1 MANADKVKTGVAP
14 LEENVDTGN
23 ALSPQDELYEKQ
35 YLPKV
40 HRVGTASM
48 LLILVLSF
56 LPALYFTVILGLGP
70 GWSVVAKAA
79 VTMIGLEIFTWILEP
94 TLYFPMIGITGS
106 YISFV
111 AGNITNM
118 RIPAATAAQT
128 AVDAKL
134 GTRKAEFA
142 GVFGIVAS
150 VVVNFIVLFIVIAF
164 GSYIV
169 TILPASVSEALN
181 YALPSVYGALLVTFI
196 ARLKR

>member
-1 MANADKVKTGVAP
+1 M
-14 LEENVDTGN
+14 EENVKQT
-23 ALSPQDELYEKQ
+23 APQQETYEKE

-40 HRVGTASM
+40 HKIGTVSM

-56 LPALYFTVILGLGP
+56 LPALYFSFFKGLNP
-70 GWSVVAKAA
+70 GLAIIAKAA

-134 GTRKAEFA
+134 GTRKAEFS
-142 GVFGIVAS
+142 GVLGIIAS
-150 VVVNFIVLFIVIAF
+150 VVVNFILLIIVVAF
-164 GSYIV
+164 GSFI
-169 TILPASVSEALN
+169 ISLLPQAVSEALN

>member
-1 MANADKVKTGVAP
+1 MKNETNITMDQET
-14 LEENVDTGN
+14 
-23 ALSPQDELYEKQ
+23 LYQKE

-40 HRVGTASM
+40 HRFGTATM

-56 LPALYFTVILGLGP
+56 LPALYFSFVQGLHP
-70 GWSVVAKAA
+70 GWSIIAKAA
-79 VTMIGLEIFTWILEP
+79 AAMIGMEIFTWILEP

-128 AVDAKL
+128 AVGAKV

-142 GVFGIVAS
+142 GVIGIISS
-150 VVVNFIVLFIVIAF
+150 VVVNFIVLAIVIFF
-164 GSYIV
+164 GGYIIS
-169 TILPASVSEALN
+169 ILPEAVREALN

>member
-1 MANADKVKTGVAP
+1 MSEKTTQA
-14 LEENVDTGN
+14 ETQQEI
-23 ALSPQDELYEKQ
+23 YEKD

-40 HRVGTASM
+40 HKIGTTSM

-56 LPALYFTVILGLGP
+56 LPAVYFSFFKGLNP
-70 GWSVVAKAA
+70 GMGVVAKAA

-142 GVFGIVAS
+142 GVLGIIAS
-150 VVVNFIVLFIVIAF
+150 VVVNFILLIVVVAF
-164 GSYIV
+164 GSFI
-169 TILPASVSEALN
+169 ISLLPASVSEALN